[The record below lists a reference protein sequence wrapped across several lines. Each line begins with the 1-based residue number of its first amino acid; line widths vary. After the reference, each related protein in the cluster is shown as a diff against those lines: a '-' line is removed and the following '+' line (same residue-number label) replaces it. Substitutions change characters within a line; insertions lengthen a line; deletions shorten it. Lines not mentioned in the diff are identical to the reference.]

1 MSSTFLQVTFLRG
14 RPIVAYYPLSDARN
28 RRARRTEELEP
39 GLVVD
44 FGRSGEPLGV
54 EIVDPPRTTVAAMNR
69 VLRKLKR
76 GKVTSRDL
84 KPLHV
89 G

>member
-1 MSSTFLQVTFLRG
+1 MSSAFLEVTFLRG
-14 RPIVAYYPLSDARN
+14 RPIVAYYQLSDATD

-44 FGRSGEPLGV
+44 FGRGGHPLGV
-54 EIVDPPRTTVAAMNR
+54 EIVDPARTTVAAMNR
-69 VLRKLKR
+69 VLRKLKC
-76 GKVTSRDL
+76 GKVTGRDL